1 MVKGGYI
8 MDTTK
13 QVKTA
18 ATYAGISLAELS
30 RRTGSSPQAFSQRLK
45 ADTLRPADLERIAQA
60 IGAQYKSVFIFP
72 DGKEI

>member
-1 MVKGGYI
+1 

-18 ATYAGISLAELS
+18 ATYAGLSLADLA
-30 RRTGSSPQAFSQRLK
+30 RNIGTSPQAFSQRLK

-60 IGAQYKSVFIFP
+60 LGAEYISLFVFP
-72 DGKEI
+72 DGKQI

>member
-1 MVKGGYI
+1 

>member
-1 MVKGGYI
+1 

-18 ATYAGISLAELS
+18 AAYAGVSLAEIC
-30 RRTGSSPQAFSQRLK
+30 RRTGTTPQAFSQRLR
-45 ADTLRPADLERIAQA
+45 ADTLRPDDLERIAQA
-60 IGAQYKSVFIFP
+60 MGIQYKSVFIFP